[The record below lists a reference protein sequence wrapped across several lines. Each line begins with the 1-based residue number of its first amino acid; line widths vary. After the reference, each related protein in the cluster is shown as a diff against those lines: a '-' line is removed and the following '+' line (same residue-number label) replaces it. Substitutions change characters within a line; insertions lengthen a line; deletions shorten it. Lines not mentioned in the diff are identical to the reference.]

1 MGIDVYDWT
10 YLDDVGNEVG
20 RSERFADP
28 EAAEDWMGA
37 AWPDLAERGV
47 EQVELVDRS
56 RDRRVYRMGLDA
68 Q

>member
-1 MGIDVYDWT
+1 MIDLYDWT

-28 EAAEDWMGA
+28 EAAEDWMGV

-47 EQVELVDRS
+47 EHVELVDRT
-56 RDRRVYRMGLDA
+56 RDRRVYRMGLGA
-68 Q
+68 E

>member
-1 MGIDVYDWT
+1 MYDWT

-20 RSERFADP
+20 RSEPFADA
-28 EAAEDWMGA
+28 EAAESWMGV

-47 EQVELVDRS
+47 DQVELMDRI

-68 Q
+68 E

>member
-1 MGIDVYDWT
+1 MGV
-10 YLDDVGNEVG
+10 
-20 RSERFADP
+20 
-28 EAAEDWMGA
+28 

-68 Q
+68 E

>member
-1 MGIDVYDWT
+1 VYDWT

-28 EAAEDWMGA
+28 EAAEHWMGE

-68 Q
+68 E